1 MTSYFDEHNC
11 DPLPDNQAGSGKN
24 FQLKKMCCGSGS
36 AWTRF
41 MKWIPAAKKPAKIL
55 GI

>member
-24 FQLKKMCCGSGS
+24 FQLKKNVLRIRICLYPFHEMDPGS
-36 AWTRF
+36 
-41 MKWIPAAKKPAKIL
+41 KKPAKIL